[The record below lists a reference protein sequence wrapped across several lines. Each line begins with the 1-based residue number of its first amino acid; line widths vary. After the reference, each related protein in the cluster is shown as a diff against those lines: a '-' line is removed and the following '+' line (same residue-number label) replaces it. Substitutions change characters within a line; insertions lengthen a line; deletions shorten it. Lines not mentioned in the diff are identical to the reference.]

1 MKQIIA
7 FIKPHMLS
15 NMTTALKNLPGLT
28 GMSISEVGGFG
39 RGRARNAAAR
49 ISQDLVNYYT
59 PRVRI
64 EIFCRDESTEE
75 IVSNIEKTAHTGL
88 RGDGKIYVTNVETG
102 VRISTGDRSEGA
114 V

>member
-7 FIKPHMLS
+7 FVKPHMLT
-15 NMTTALKNLPGLT
+15 NVTAALKNLPGLT

-49 ISQDLVNYYT
+49 ISEDLVNYYM
-59 PRVRI
+59 PRVRV
-64 EIFCRDESTEE
+64 EIFCRDEFVEE
-75 IVSNIEKTAHTGL
+75 IVGVIEKAAHTGL
-88 RGDGKIYVTNVETG
+88 RGDGKIYVTNVEIA
-102 VRISTGDRSEGA
+102 VRISTGDRGEEA

>member
-7 FIKPHMLS
+7 FIKPHMVS
-15 NMTTALKNLPGLT
+15 NVTTVLKNLPGLT

-49 ISQDLVNYYT
+49 ISEDLVNYYM

-64 EIFCRDESTEE
+64 EVFCRDEFAEE
-75 IVSNIEKTAHTGL
+75 IVSIVEKTAHTGL
-88 RGDGKIYVTNVETG
+88 RGDGKIYVTNVEIA
-102 VRISTGDRSEGA
+102 VRISTGERGEK
-114 V
+114 VI

>member
-15 NMTTALKNLPGLT
+15 NVTTVLKNLPGLT

-39 RGRARNAAAR
+39 RGRAKNAVAR
-49 ISQDLVNYYT
+49 LSEDLVNYYM

-64 EIFCRDESTEE
+64 EIFCSDELAEE
-75 IVSNIEKTAHTGL
+75 VVSIIEKAAHTGL
-88 RGDGKIYVTNVETG
+88 RGDGKIFVTPIEMA
-102 VRISTGDRSEGA
+102 VRISTGERGDIA
-114 V
+114 I